1 MWGKEM
7 LGLGKGGN
15 VTAATTLKSAVRKGA
30 LTLMMMAAM
39 PVFGGGLAMAQD
51 GTFAPRLYVNDRAIS
66 NFEVQQRTLFLTLLR
81 APGDLDAEAVK
92 GLIEDRLRASV
103 AKQLGQTLNAEAVVA
118 GMNEFASR
126 ANLTGEQFVEA
137 LGKAGVAPETFRDFV
152 SAGLIWRDVVR
163 AKFGGQVTI
172 SEAEIDRAIARSKQ
186 ATKARVLLA
195 EIVIPGAEGLAIEEK
210 LKREKA
216 TGTAF
221 TAAAKRYSKAP
232 SAKDGGAL
240 DWLPLANLPA
250 DVRAAVIG
258 LEKGQISDPV
268 RVPGGLAVFL
278 LRDIAQDPTEALAP
292 VEVKYAQYLVPNDA
306 ASVAAVRTKVDVCD
320 DLYAVAKGLPEDR
333 LTVETMPLGKV
344 SGAIGAELAQL
355 DPGESSTAIT
365 RGPWRVFLMLCSRT
379 PVQELPAQ
387 RDDIRTQLINA
398 RLGGLAERYLS
409 ELKAD
414 AIIREP

>member
-1 MWGKEM
+1 MKWT
-7 LGLGKGGN
+7 LGMQRLSKDGDVRSANSFKST
-15 VTAATTLKSAVRKGA
+15 VWAALVAGVMGAAPIWCGSSAI
-30 LTLMMMAAM
+30 
-39 PVFGGGLAMAQD
+39 AQEAS
-51 GTFAPRLYVNDRAIS
+51 FAPRLYVNDRAIS
-66 NFEVQQRTLFLTLLR
+66 NFEVQQRTLFLQLLR
-81 APGDLDAEAVK
+81 APGDPEEEAIK
-92 GLIEDRLRASV
+92 GLIDDRLRSSV
-103 AKQLGQTLNAEAVVA
+103 AKQQGLTLTAEAVIA
-118 GMNEFASR
+118 GMNEFAAR
-126 ANLTGEQFVEA
+126 ANLTGDQFIQA
-137 LGKAGVAPETFRDFV
+137 LGQAGVAPETFRDFV

-163 AKFGGQVTI
+163 AKYAGTVTI

-186 ATKARVLLA
+186 ATKARLLLS
-195 EIVIPGAEGLAIEEK
+195 EIVIPGPDGLAIEEK

-221 TAAAKRYSKAP
+221 SAAARRYSKAP
-232 SAKDGGAL
+232 SAENGGAL

-250 DVRAAVIG
+250 EVRDAVIG

-278 LRDIAQDPTEALAP
+278 LRDIAQDPTEELAP
-292 VEVKYAQYLVPNDA
+292 ISVKYAEFLVPNDG
-306 ASVAAVRTKVDVCD
+306 ASAAAVRAKVDVCD

-333 LTVETMPLGKV
+333 LTVETLPIGQIP
-344 SGAIGAELAQL
+344 GAVGVELEKL

-365 RGPWRVFLMLCSRT
+365 RGPWQVFLMLCSRT